1 MRNKLTPVLHE
12 ATSWYCLTIVTRSWP
27 GWHCDAE
34 QSIASKNEGY
44 MVALRPSTA
53 DAENRE
59 AHASTCTQRQWQI
72 RKHQKDVIFMLTF
85 FTPKL

>member
-1 MRNKLTPVLHE
+1 M
-12 ATSWYCLTIVTRSWP
+12 
-27 GWHCDAE
+27 
-34 QSIASKNEGY
+34 QSRALQAKKEGY

-59 AHASTCTQRQWQI
+59 ARASTCTQRQWQI

-85 FTPKL
+85 FHAEIVRVGAFGSGGGWRSQLQRSA